1 MNRFSLETFYLL
13 SVVLIIFINFVILF
27 LQAFNVSKLVYS
39 VLHTVALLMVLALG
53 GIIYFTSHHLSV
65 ITYLIIGLVILYVI
79 SFVLSIIYH
88 DEYSF
93 AIYNI
98 YVLTLLL
105 IFVYLDR
112 FVYNKAEEKEKGK
125 CEPKS
130 AFEKDEGYEPWFDE
144 FGRTEEKTYV
154 TETYEESPGGSIKH
168 SRFETNKSPIKFQ
181 GSSSCPR
188 IKLGL
193 PKKMP
198 KSGKKIPK
206 LRIPTKLQK

>member
-39 VLHTVALLMVLALG
+39 VLHTVALLMVLTLG
-53 GIIYFTSHHLSV
+53 GIIYFTSQHLSV

-112 FVYNKAEEKEKGK
+112 FVYNKVMYHKEEKKH
-125 CEPKS
+125 EPKS
-130 AFEKDEGYEPWFDE
+130 AFEKDEGYEPWFEE
-144 FGRTEEKTYV
+144 FGRIEDEKTYV
-154 TETYEESPGGSIKH
+154 TETYEESPGGSTTY
-168 SRFETNKSPIKFQ
+168 SRSETNKSPIKFQ
-181 GSSSCPR
+181 GSSCPR
-188 IKLGL
+188 VKLGL

-198 KSGKKIPK
+198 RSRKIPK
-206 LRIPTKLQK
+206 LRIPTKL